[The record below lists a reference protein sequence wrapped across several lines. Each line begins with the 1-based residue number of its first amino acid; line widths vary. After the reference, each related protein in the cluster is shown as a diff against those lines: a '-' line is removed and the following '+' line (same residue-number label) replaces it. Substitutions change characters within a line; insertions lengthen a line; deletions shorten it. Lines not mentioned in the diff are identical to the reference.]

1 MKRTKK
7 TKPRMT
13 LALPLDPAA
22 RNDELEAA
30 VRAAEASFLAKS
42 AEPEAEPEP
51 TPAAEPAKVA
61 APAVPQVPIL
71 TPSAPPAAKATEF
84 VDEPRSGRNTLY
96 IVAAAKWGEMR
107 AKRGKK
113 LGWQRLPDAGFKAK
127 AQALR
132 AAELMVEAGRATGA
146 VAVQQTADPDAGDY
160 DEPVILAQFGRLPE
174 GFAEV

>member
-7 TKPRMT
+7 TKPQMT
-13 LALPLDPAA
+13 LALPLDAQAPDA
-22 RNDELEAA
+22 ELEAA
-30 VRAAEASFLAKS
+30 VRTAEASFLAKTV
-42 AEPEAEPEP
+42 EPEMA
-51 TPAAEPAKVA
+51 PAPASVAEPAKVA
-61 APAVPQVPIL
+61 APALPQAPLI
-71 TPSAPPAAKATEF
+71 TPSAAKPAEF

-107 AKRGKK
+107 ARRGKK

-132 AAELMVEAGRATGA
+132 AAESMVEAGRATGA

-160 DEPVILAQFGRLPE
+160 EEPVILARYGRLPE
-174 GFAEV
+174 GFAEI

>member
-1 MKRTKK
+1 
-7 TKPRMT
+7 MT

-22 RNDELEAA
+22 PNAELEAA
-30 VRAAEASFLAKS
+30 VRAAEASFLAKP
-42 AEPEAEPEP
+42 AEEPVEAAPVATKP
-51 TPAAEPAKVA
+51 PAVAPVAEPA
-61 APAVPQVPIL
+61 
-71 TPSAPPAAKATEF
+71 SAKPVEF
-84 VDEPRSGRNTLY
+84 VGDPRSGRNTLY
-96 IVAAAKWGEMR
+96 IVAAARFGEIA
-107 AKRGKK
+107 AKRGRK

-174 GFAEV
+174 GFAEI